1 MFRKYEQSASAD
13 ATSNSYQRDTVG
25 NKEDAA
31 VQTVG
36 TTKSIVAYIK
46 GILTYLLVASA
57 DATTNTAAKDVV
69 GNKTDVAVSTV
80 AATKSVVGYL
90 KGIIALLKMIG
101 RQGGSVWFADSTIS
115 ASGAGQSWATAFKT
129 ITEAVAAAS
138 AGDTIMIR
146 GSFTEAVTCSLAGVR
161 FIGAG
166 TCPKEAQWTAA
177 ADAKCLTLSAA
188 YCLVE
193 NIYFSVPAY
202 TAGTPAAIVLGA
214 APWTII
220 RKCRFQGKATSRD
233 CIYSATAGVNDN
245 THIEDCEFYYLNTLT
260 YGRAIRG
267 VDSGGSAYS
276 GWQILRNVF
285 HSCVTVIDLPA
296 RCCVIADNILM
307 VAGNKADSTLGTV
320 MTLGIGLDGTGSG
333 CNQVTRN
340 VLGGTYNAT
349 LYKVGDATGAAD
361 NWAGNYSADM
371 TTTGTTCVNPA

>member
-1 MFRKYEQSASAD
+1 MFRKYERTAD
-13 ATSNSYQRDTVG
+13 ADAVTNSYSRDTVG

-36 TTKSIVAYIK
+36 TTKSIIAYIK

-69 GNKTDVAVSTV
+69 GNKTDVAVTTIGT
-80 AATKSVVGYL
+80 TKSVIGYL
-90 KGIIALLKMIG
+90 KGILSLLLSLA
-101 RQGGSVWFADSTIS
+101 RQKGATWYADSTIS

-166 TCPKEAQWTAA
+166 TGPKEAQWGGA

-193 NIYFSVPAY
+193 NIYFKPPAY
-202 TAGTPAAIVLGA
+202 SAGTPAAISLGA
-214 APWTII
+214 APWTVI
-220 RKCRFQGKATSRD
+220 RKCRFQGQAASRD

-245 THIEDCEFYYLNTLT
+245 THIEDCEFYYMNTLT

-267 VDSGGSAYS
+267 VDSGGTAYS
-276 GWQILRNVF
+276 GWQIVRNVF
-285 HSCVTVIDLPA
+285 HSCVTAIDLPA

-307 VAGNKADSTLGTV
+307 LAGNKADSTLGTV

-340 VLGGTYNAT
+340 TLGGTYGAA